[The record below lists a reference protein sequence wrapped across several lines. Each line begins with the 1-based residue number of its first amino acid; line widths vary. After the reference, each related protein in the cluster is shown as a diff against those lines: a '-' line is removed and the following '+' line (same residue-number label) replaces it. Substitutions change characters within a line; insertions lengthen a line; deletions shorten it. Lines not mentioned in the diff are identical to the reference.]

1 MGIFDFFKRKKT
13 SKQQEGQNN
22 GSVVLLNMKA
32 TKANKEVFK
41 TYTGGSGKLASSGQE
56 NSFHTSE
63 LVFSCVDYIAK
74 ASSQAMPELYQLDS
88 KGNRTPVKDKKLK
101 EWITNPNP
109 FLTWGNL
116 IEMSIQG
123 LLLSGVAP
131 LTFELNK
138 GKYETWFLTSPSKVS
153 VVPDA
158 NKFIA
163 GYLYDTGSA
172 PIKYKVDELCWIINP
187 TLNNPFYGLPTV
199 APLLDTLSLDAEA
212 INDLQSFYEGSNI
225 ISGILKAEYPLSPE
239 QMEDLRNQF
248 NNLYGKKG
256 TERRGTAILPAK
268 MDYLTVQATPK
279 DAMLLDSL
287 DVSEKRVLRV
297 FKLNSLVLGGGDTS
311 TSHPQELMKVVFNT
325 AVRPYLYKIA
335 DFMSLFLTEKF
346 GKQYVFEFNLNRVT
360 ELDTP
365 IDVKS
370 ASAKTLFATGI
381 TTLNESRELIGLD
394 PLDIANADKNLI
406 PAFLAGTNAQF
417 FQEIGGEG
425 NSNTENAN
433 NTTKP
438 VGSTSPDGGNPDL
451 TI

>member
-1 MGIFDFFKRKKT
+1 MGIFDFFKKDKT
-13 SKQQEGQNN
+13 STSKEQQN
-22 GSVVLLNMKA
+22 SSDVMFLNTKA

-41 TYTGGSGKLASSGQE
+41 SYTGGSGKLASSGQE
-56 NSFHTSE
+56 NSLHTSE

-74 ASSQAMPELYQLDS
+74 ASSQAVPELFQVDN
-88 KGNRTPVKDKKLK
+88 KGNRVPVKDKKLK
-101 EWITNPNP
+101 EWITTPNP

-116 IEMSIQG
+116 IEMAIQG

-131 LTFELNK
+131 LTLELNK
-138 GKYETWFLTSPSKVS
+138 GKYETWFLTSPSNVS

-158 NKFIA
+158 SKFIA
-163 GYLYDTGSA
+163 GYLYGTGSN

-199 APLLDTLSLDAEA
+199 ASLLDTLSLDAEA
-212 INDLQSFYEGSNI
+212 IEDLQSFYSGSNI
-225 ISGILKAEYPLSPE
+225 ISGLLKAEYPLSPE
-239 QMEDLRNQF
+239 QMEDLRTQF
-248 NNLYGKKG
+248 NSLYGKKG

-268 MDYLTVQATPK
+268 MDYKAIQATPR

-287 DVSEKRVLRV
+287 NISEKRVLRV
-297 FKLNSLVLGGGDTS
+297 FKLNSLVLGGESAS

-365 IDVKS
+365 LDVKS
-370 ASAKTLFATGI
+370 DSAKTLFATGI

-417 FQEIGGEG
+417 FQEIGA
-425 NSNTENAN
+425 NNTENTN
-433 NTTKP
+433 NTVKP
-438 VGSTSPDGGNPDL
+438 VGSTSPDGGKPDL